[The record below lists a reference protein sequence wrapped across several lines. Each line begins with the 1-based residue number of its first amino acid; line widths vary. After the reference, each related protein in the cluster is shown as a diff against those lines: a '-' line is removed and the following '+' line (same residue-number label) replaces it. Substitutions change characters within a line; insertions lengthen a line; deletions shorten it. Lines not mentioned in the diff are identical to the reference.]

1 MGTPPGNDSKDIS
14 FSVLALLNKLNSLI
28 FIENVSGPS
37 TEIEPGFSNSHI
49 FTFRFSRFL
58 SFATYFLE
66 IWSDIEEK

>member
-37 TEIEPGFSNSHI
+37 TEIEPGFSNSI
-49 FTFRFSRFL
+49 
-58 SFATYFLE
+58 
-66 IWSDIEEK
+66 